1 VVGCLS
7 AASQVSVLFWPGL
20 RQAGF
25 TREPVP
31 QAGFQSVAPEVI
43 FKTVSN
49 FHNGFKSVSNFKNSY
64 QIQCLSKIYQTS
76 LIILINSSCE
86 KYKTKQ

>member
-1 VVGCLS
+1 VAGCLS
-7 AASQVSVLFWPGL
+7 AASQVSVPFWPGL

-25 TREPVP
+25 TREPVL

-64 QIQCLSKIYQTS
+64 QIQCLSKIHQTS